1 MAHVANLY
9 RQEIKETLQ
18 LLGVADV
25 TALNRSH
32 VDFPAE
38 WNTLGSAAEDPGH
51 SLTTAPVQP

>member
-1 MAHVANLY
+1 VTHVANLY

-25 TALNRSH
+25 GELNRSH

-38 WNTLGSAAEDPGH
+38 RNTLGSTAEEHGDAVTAAR
-51 SLTTAPVQP
+51 VQP